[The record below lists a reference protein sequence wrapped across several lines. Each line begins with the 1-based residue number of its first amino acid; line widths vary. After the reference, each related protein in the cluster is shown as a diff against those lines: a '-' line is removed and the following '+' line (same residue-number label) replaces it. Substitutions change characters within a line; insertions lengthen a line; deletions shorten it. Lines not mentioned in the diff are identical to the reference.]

1 MEDLKIIKRKDLL
14 ENISSNISSIEN
26 NIRRLEKYKLLGKN
40 EINRLIYESNNF
52 ELLIGMCKRNIEILS
67 IKEYYNSVN

>member
-1 MEDLKIIKRKDLL
+1 MEDLKMIKRKDLL

-40 EINRLIYESNNF
+40 EIDRLIYECNNF
-52 ELLIGMCKRNIEILS
+52 ELLIGISKRDIEILS
-67 IKEYYNSVN
+67 IKEYYNNVN